1 MKIWYNHKSEVL
13 TANIFLPLAN
23 RITISLDCI
32 YDTGFK
38 ICLVRY
44 VSQCLTLN
52 WFYSFECNLALM
64 FWLTARPCLHISKL
78 NFCSLYMS
86 KGFAEIRHFRK
97 CLDFPQLP
105 RHLQKMLFFDKRI
118 NSLIQAF
125 NYWFI
130 HCIIH
135 PIINSLLYSSF
146 QTFIHSLHY
155 SSFNLF
161 IALFILSFIHLIIHP
176 HIHLFIHSYI
186 HPFI

>member
-1 MKIWYNHKSEVL
+1 MLIRCNWTLNFTGPWENISTLCLKIWYNHKSEVL

-52 WFYSFECNLALM
+52 WFYSFQCNLALM

-105 RHLQKMLFFDKRI
+105 RHLQKMLFIWQCSISGK
-118 NSLIQAF
+118 
-125 NYWFI
+125 W
-130 HCIIH
+130 
-135 PIINSLLYSSF
+135 
-146 QTFIHSLHY
+146 HSISKKLHQ
-155 SSFNLF
+155 
-161 IALFILSFIHLIIHP
+161 I
-176 HIHLFIHSYI
+176 
-186 HPFI
+186 